1 MQLCHACKN
10 EVSEVF
16 HLGEFRLCSEC
27 MVAGR
32 LRELLRFNTPAV
44 AQTVNG
50 TGRSGP
56 IVDRSGHSRQ

>member
-10 EVSEVF
+10 EVAEVF

-32 LRELLRFNTPAV
+32 LRELLMLDTPAV

-56 IVDRSGHSRQ
+56 IVDPSARSRQ